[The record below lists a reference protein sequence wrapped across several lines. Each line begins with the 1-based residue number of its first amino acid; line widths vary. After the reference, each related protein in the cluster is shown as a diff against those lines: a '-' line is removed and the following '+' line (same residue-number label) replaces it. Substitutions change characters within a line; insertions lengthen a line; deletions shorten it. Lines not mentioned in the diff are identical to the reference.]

1 MCDVIYRNRKLM
13 PVGMSQI
20 LVWGVQ
26 VTFLSTVLLFSTLQ
40 MEK

>member
-1 MCDVIYRNRKLM
+1 MCDVIYRKIKLT
-13 PVGMSQI
+13 PVGMSQM
-20 LVWGVQ
+20 LVWDVQ